1 MVSHIFTWFHTFSL
15 GFTCFHMVSHI
26 FTWFHMFSL
35 GFTHFHLIS
44 HIFTL
49 VSHVFTYFHMFSRCE
64 KVWKSVRWIT
74 SKNEKKNFPPGRGP
88 GFSLIFMKKIF
99 PQNREDMSKKGSKK
113 KFSRSARKGPFI
125 SRKYVMTWDGNVHQ
139 EPNQPFSHVFPRQAL
154 ALGSL

>member
-1 MVSHIFTWFHTFSL
+1 MVSHIFTWFHMFSH
-15 GFTCFHMVSHI
+15 GFTYFHMVSHI

-74 SKNEKKNFPPGRGP
+74 SFALFVQIPNTLFYSYNPKKEGVEKE
-88 GFSLIFMKKIF
+88 KI
-99 PQNREDMSKKGSKK
+99 
-113 KFSRSARKGPFI
+113 
-125 SRKYVMTWDGNVHQ
+125 
-139 EPNQPFSHVFPRQAL
+139 L
-154 ALGSL
+154 